1 MNQKNLL
8 ILFII
13 ASLCVG
19 FYFYMEYRQSN
30 ASLQGT
36 IAKLDDISGTLNLND
51 RIRITSQSLANEKVI
66 KNLDTISTEENSDV
80 LLVFKNGAQVR
91 LLENSSVS
99 VSRDADQ
106 VVLTLHQGEIQ
117 FEEFNQENQP
127 LLVSKN
133 NKRYTARE
141 FEAEFTK
148 KSEINRNRDEK
159 NLTQNS
165 IQATLNAHK
174 QDFYRCYLK
183 ALQKTPGLTGQA
195 TMQFQIERSGKVLK
209 PKLNLQMNLQNEE
222 NKELET
228 CLVEVL
234 ARTQFKSFIGEPI
247 TATFPLRFE

>member
-1 MNQKNLL
+1 MNQKNFL

-19 FYFYMEYRQSN
+19 FYFYMEYRQSSS
-30 ASLQGT
+30 SLQGT
-36 IAKLDDISGTLNLND
+36 IAKLDDISGRLNLND
-51 RIRITSQSLANEKVI
+51 RVRITSQSPANEKVI

-148 KSEINRNRDEK
+148 KAEVNRSRDEK
-159 NLTQNS
+159 TLTQNS

-234 ARTQFKSFIGEPI
+234 SRTQFKSFIGEPI

>member
-19 FYFYMEYRQSN
+19 LYFYMEYKQS
-30 ASLQGT
+30 SSSPQGT

-51 RIRITSQSLANEKVI
+51 RTRITSQSPTNTKVI

-91 LLENSSVS
+91 LFENSSMT

-117 FEEFNQENQP
+117 FEEFAQENQT

-133 NKRYTARE
+133 NRRYTARE

-148 KSEINRNRDEK
+148 RVETSRNRDEK
-159 NLTQNS
+159 TLTQAS
-165 IQATLNAHK
+165 IQSTLNSHK

-183 ALQKTPGLTGQA
+183 ALQQTPGLTGQA

-209 PKLNLQMNLQNEE
+209 PKLNLQMNLQNEQ
-222 NKELET
+222 NQELET

-234 ARTQFKSFIGEPI
+234 ARTQFKSFVGEPI